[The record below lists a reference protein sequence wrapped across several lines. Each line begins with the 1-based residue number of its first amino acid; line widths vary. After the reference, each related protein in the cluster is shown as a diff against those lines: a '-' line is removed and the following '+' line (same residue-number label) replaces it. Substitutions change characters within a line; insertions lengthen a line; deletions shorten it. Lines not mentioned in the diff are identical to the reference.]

1 MALSAGPRTL
11 ISLGRSRR
19 SNTVAQ
25 GPRAS
30 TSERYSALSC
40 VSNEAL
46 GAITLSVRHAP
57 RWSSWVIGII
67 VIAVP
72 TAAAQRA
79 PAGGWAVP
87 FGHAPHMGP
96 SRWTARARAHRRPS
110 PGNWSGLERGGQRRL
125 RVGPGSVPALGRRPR
140 AGADRVG

>member
-40 VSNEAL
+40 VSSEPL

-72 TAAAQRA
+72 TTAARRA
-79 PAGGWAVP
+79 PAGGRAVP
-87 FGHAPHMGP
+87 FGHAPHVGP
-96 SRWTARARAHRRPS
+96 AGRTARARVHRRRP
-110 PGNWSGLERGGQRRL
+110 PGH
-125 RVGPGSVPALGRRPR
+125 R
-140 AGADRVG
+140 AGVE